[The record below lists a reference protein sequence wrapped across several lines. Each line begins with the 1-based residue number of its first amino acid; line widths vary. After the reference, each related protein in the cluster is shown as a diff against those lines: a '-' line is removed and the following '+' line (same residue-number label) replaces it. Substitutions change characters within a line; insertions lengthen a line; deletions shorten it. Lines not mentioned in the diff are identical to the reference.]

1 MINWVK
7 NPKGNKDFNEAR
19 WVTDEEGD
27 WLFKLI
33 RLYQP
38 AVVFESGTANG
49 YSTTWMAAA
58 NPSVIIHTYDPV
70 DRPKVWRYT
79 DCANQIVYH
88 NSSFEE
94 ARDLIVKREGKADHS
109 TGGIRRDWGV
119 LSGALRRGDV
129 IVFHDM
135 NEPPVIRHVDRLTSQ
150 EADEHQ
156 ADVLPELRNSKHYRI
171 RTKRGMEVVVY
182 EEN

>member
-58 NPSVIIHTYDPV
+58 NPSVII
-70 DRPKVWRYT
+70 
-79 DCANQIVYH
+79 
-88 NSSFEE
+88 
-94 ARDLIVKREGKADHS
+94 DHS